1 MLNKLLLRAYGI
13 MVKAGEWLNEECCL
27 LGVLLIVMLMRMS
40 VGEGVF
46 MCICSVYD
54 FGVY

>member
-1 MLNKLLLRAYGI
+1 MHDELILRAYGI
-13 MVKAGEWLNEECCL
+13 MVKVKRWLSEECCL
-27 LGVLLIVMLMRMS
+27 LGVFFIVMLRRIS
-40 VGEGVF
+40 VADWVF